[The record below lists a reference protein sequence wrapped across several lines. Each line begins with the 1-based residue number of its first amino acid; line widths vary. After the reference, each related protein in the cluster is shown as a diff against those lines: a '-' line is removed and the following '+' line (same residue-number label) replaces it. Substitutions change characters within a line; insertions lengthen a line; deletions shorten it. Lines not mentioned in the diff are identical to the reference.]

1 MKEITAQQIATEC
14 GLSEPTQE
22 IIDLASAMVDK
33 WNKQRIEKGLEPW
46 R

>member
-1 MKEITAQQIATEC
+1 MITITAQQIAIEC

-22 IIDLASAMVDK
+22 IIDLAKAMVDK
-33 WNKQRIEKGLEPW
+33 WNKQRIGKGLEPW